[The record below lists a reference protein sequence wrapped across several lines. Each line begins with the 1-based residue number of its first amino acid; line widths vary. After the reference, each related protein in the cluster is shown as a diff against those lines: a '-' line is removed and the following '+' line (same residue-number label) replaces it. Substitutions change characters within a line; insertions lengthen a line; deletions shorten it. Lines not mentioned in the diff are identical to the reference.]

1 MKQVYMCF
9 STDILHNGHIKII
22 KKAAQLGELTVG
34 VLTDEVIASF
44 KRYPLIP
51 LEERVQLFQNIMGV
65 KRVVVQHTLSY
76 DTVLR
81 ELKPDIVVHGDD
93 WQVGYQANIRRQV
106 IGALAEWGGELVEYP
121 YTRTPTEETL
131 SRLDQQLSMPEHRRS
146 RLKRLLQYKPCL
158 SVMEAHNGLT
168 GLIVEQ
174 TRVVTQ
180 NGVRQ
185 FDAMWVS
192 SLCDST
198 AKGKPDIELVD
209 LTSRIQTLEEIMEVT
224 TKPIILDG
232 DTGGQT
238 EHFAYNV
245 RTLERLGISAVIIE
259 DKTGLKKNSL
269 FGTEA
274 QQTQENIESFC
285 LKIRA
290 GKNAQKTKDFMI
302 IARCES
308 LILSKGLADALTR
321 CRAYVAAGVDGIM
334 IHSCQKDPGEI
345 LEFCRQFRKEDQT
358 TPLVA
363 VPTTYNVITEDELK
377 DAGVNIVIHANHLL
391 RSAFPAM
398 QHTARTILENGRS
411 LEAEE
416 NCMSIKEILTL
427 IPEQDT

>member
-1 MKQVYMCF
+1 MCF

-22 KKAAQLGELTVG
+22 QRAALLGELTIG

-51 LEERVQLFQNIMGV
+51 LEERIQLFQSITGV
-65 KRVVVQHTLSY
+65 KRVVVQNTLSY
-76 DTVLR
+76 ETVLR

-93 WQVGYQANIRRQV
+93 WQAGYQSSIRRQV
-106 IGALAEWGGELVEYP
+106 MDVLAEWGGELIEYP

-146 RLKRLLQYKPCL
+146 RLKKLLQYKPCL

-174 TRVVTQ
+174 TRVETQ
-180 NGVRQ
+180 NGVKQ

-285 LKIRA
+285 QKIRA

-302 IARCES
+302 VARCES
-308 LILSKGLADALTR
+308 LILNQGMEDAITR
-321 CRAYVAAGVDGIM
+321 CRAYVKAGVDGIM
-334 IHSCQKDPGEI
+334 IHSCKKDPAEI
-345 LEFCRQFRKEDQT
+345 LEFCRLFREEDKT
-358 TPLVA
+358 TPLIT
-363 VPTTYNVITEDELK
+363 VPTTYNTITEDELQA
-377 DAGVNIVIHANHLL
+377 AGVNIVIHANHLL

-398 QHTARTILENGRS
+398 QRTARAILSSGRS
-411 LEAEE
+411 LEAESL
-416 NCMSIKEILTL
+416 CMSIKEILTL
-427 IPEQDT
+427 IPDQEA

>member
-1 MKQVYMCF
+1 MCF

-22 KKAAQLGELTVG
+22 QKAALLGDLTVG

-51 LEERVQLFQNIMGV
+51 LEERLQLFQNIVGV
-65 KRVVVQHTLSY
+65 KRVVVQNSLSY
-76 DTVLR
+76 EAVLR
-81 ELKPDIVVHGDD
+81 ELRPDIVVHGDD
-93 WQVGYQANIRRQV
+93 WQTGYQASIRRQV
-106 IGALAEWGGELVEYP
+106 IDVLANWGGELIEYP
-121 YTRTPTEETL
+121 YTHTPTEETL

-168 GLIVEQ
+168 GLIVEH
-174 TRVVTQ
+174 TKAETPD
-180 NGVRQ
+180 GVKQ

-238 EHFAYNV
+238 EHFVYNV

-259 DKTGLKKNSL
+259 DKTGLKQNSL
-269 FGTEA
+269 FGTEVK
-274 QQTQENIESFC
+274 QTQESIESFC
-285 LKIRA
+285 QKIRA

-308 LILSKGLADALTR
+308 LILDQGMEDAITR

-334 IHSCQKDPGEI
+334 IHSCKKDPAEI
-345 LEFCRQFRKEDQT
+345 FEFCRRFRQEDQA

-363 VPTTYNVITEDELK
+363 VPTTYNSATEEQLK
-377 DAGVNIVIHANHLL
+377 AAGVNIVIHANHLL

-398 QHTARTILENGRS
+398 QKTARTILENGRS
-411 LEAEE
+411 LEAEAL
-416 NCMSIKEILTL
+416 CMSIKEILTL
-427 IPEQDT
+427 IPADD

>member
-1 MKQVYMCF
+1 MCF

-44 KRYPLIP
+44 KRYPLIL
-51 LEERVQLFQNIMGV
+51 LEERLQLFQNIVGV
-65 KRVVVQHTLSY
+65 KHVVIQNTLSY
-76 DTVLR
+76 ETVLR

-93 WQVGYQANIRRQV
+93 WRVGHQAGIRRQV
-106 IGALAEWGGELVEYP
+106 VEVLAQWGGELCEYP
-121 YTRTPTEETL
+121 YTHTPTEEAL

-146 RLKRLLQYKPCL
+146 RLKKLLQYKPCL

-174 TRVVTQ
+174 ARVETQ
-180 NGVRQ
+180 TGIRQ

-198 AKGKPDIELVD
+198 VKGKPDIELVD

-274 QQTQENIESFC
+274 HQTQESIESFC
-285 LKIRA
+285 QKIRA
-290 GKNAQKTKDFMI
+290 GKNACKTKDFMV

-308 LILSKGLADALTR
+308 LILNQGISDALTR

-334 IHSCQKDPGEI
+334 IHSCRKDPAEI
-345 LEFCRQFRKEDQT
+345 LEFCRLFRLEDQT

-363 VPTTYNVITEDELK
+363 VPTTYNAITEDELQK
-377 DAGVNIVIHANHLL
+377 AGVNIVIHANHLL

-398 QHTARTILENGRS
+398 QRTARSILENGRS
-411 LEAEE
+411 LEAEDAL
-416 NCMSIKEILTL
+416 MSIKDILTL
-427 IPEQDT
+427 IPSQD

>member
-1 MKQVYMCF
+1 MKQVYMSF

-22 KKAAQLGELTVG
+22 QKAALLGDLTVG

-51 LEERVQLFQNIMGV
+51 LEERLQLFQNIVGV
-65 KRVVVQHTLSY
+65 KRVVVQSALSY
-76 DTVLR
+76 ETVLR

-93 WQVGYQANIRRQV
+93 WQTGYQANIRRQV
-106 IGALAEWGGELVEYP
+106 IDVLSEWGGELMEYP
-121 YTRTPTEETL
+121 YTHTPTEETL

-146 RLKRLLQYKPCL
+146 RLKKLLQYKPCL

-168 GLIVEQ
+168 GLIVEHARAE
-174 TRVVTQ
+174 TPD
-180 NGVRQ
+180 GIRQ

-238 EHFAYNV
+238 EHFVYNV

-259 DKTGLKKNSL
+259 DKTGLKQNSL
-269 FGTEA
+269 FGTEVK
-274 QQTQENIESFC
+274 QTQESIESFC
-285 LKIRA
+285 QKIRA

-308 LILSKGLADALTR
+308 LILNQGMEDAITR
-321 CRAYVAAGVDGIM
+321 CRAYVAAGVDGVM
-334 IHSCQKDPGEI
+334 IHSCKKDPAEI
-345 LEFCRQFRKEDQT
+345 LAFCRLFRSEDKV
-358 TPLVA
+358 TPLIT
-363 VPTTYNVITEDELK
+363 VPTTYNVITEQELQS
-377 DAGVNIVIHANHLL
+377 AGVNIVIHANHLL

-398 QHTARTILENGRS
+398 QKTAQAILKSGRS
-411 LEAEE
+411 LEAEAY
-416 NCMSIKEILTL
+416 CMSIKEILTL
-427 IPEQDT
+427 IPAEE